1 MERVYHLIVH
11 RPKSVL
17 LFIVLLTSF
26 FASHAQH
33 IHVNS
38 SVESLLSPDDP
49 EQQYYD
55 KTRRLFGSDNVAVI
69 GIIADAIYTPY
80 TLHKIK
86 HLTEEFRKI
95 PEVSKVY
102 SLTNAND
109 LGVLSGE
116 PSDLFIPEIPETAE
130 GAVALKD
137 KLADQPL
144 YTKLLVSEDGRAAAI
159 YIVFPDS
166 ITDEEFLRRG
176 LDEKIQAL
184 VDKENGPEKLYYV
197 SMSHLKATA
206 AKAVQKDLTSLLPLT
221 FVLILA
227 VLYLWVRSMRGVVL
241 PMLTAIISLIW
252 TLGIIVLTGS
262 HLGLEESEFYTYDRH
277 VGIFML
283 TVSHLGLSTIAL
295 SSLLLV
301 LGATYALRV
310 VAEYYESA
318 RSSRSISE
326 VLLDTLRRTSPP
338 IFITALITVLGL
350 LSLCLH
356 DTEPGLTRIV
366 GLRKLGLYSATGV
379 IIASFLSVTLIPALL
394 ALLRLPVR
402 QKEIFSPAVSAALQR
417 LGQIAIQYRRS
428 ILGVV
433 LFMTALSLWQISFL
447 RVDANFQSFFRDD
460 NAIRQATEVI
470 NRHLAGSRVF
480 YVVIDSEEKGVM
492 KKWDTL
498 WRLKDFQLYINS
510 LPGVEKTISFVDY
523 CETLD
528 KRLQAISSEA
538 WKGSALQPQVKTF
551 WENPSQLE
559 AVMQLVSGDSRN
571 SFSFVNHPDY
581 SRSNIIVT
589 TSLSD
594 PRDIAATVEKI
605 QVFARQHFRPELQV
619 YPTGNLILLV
629 HATNDVI
636 DGQTQS
642 LAITAFIIFIIM
654 SAVFLSVRIG
664 IIAISPFLFSAW
676 VFLGFMG
683 VSEAVFNLGASVIIA
698 TALGIVVDHTVHF
711 MTRLSLA
718 RRTGAE
724 QEQALLQTLTT
735 VGKPSLYVSSSLFLG
750 FLVFSLS
757 TFAPIQEF
765 GLLSTTAIVVT
776 LAGSVVLLPALLA
789 SHPILTVWDL
799 LYTVTQLTH
808 KLEQRVAE
816 RTQELQEV
824 NRQLEVASRH
834 KSEFLARMSHEL
846 RTPMNA
852 IIGFTRL
859 VMRRSQDTL
868 PKREHE
874 NLGKVLISAEHLLTL
889 INDILDLSK
898 VEAGRMEVHAVRFE
912 LEPLIDL
919 CLRTVE
925 PLVKSERLRLVK
937 ELESGMPELC
947 TDQDKLKQILMN
959 LLSNAIKFTEVGTIT
974 VSARRQDGHVVIS
987 VADTGIGI
995 PADQLALVFEEFHQV
1010 DNSTTRQYSGTG
1022 LGLSISRHFAQ
1033 LLGGDIT
1040 IQSTVGVG
1048 STFTLTVPL
1057 YYDAVRLTTPVA
1069 VAPSCEALTTATTTD
1084 PAAPVVESPAETKS

>member
-1 MERVYHLIVH
+1 MERVYHFIVH
-11 RPKSVL
+11 RPKTVL
-17 LFIVLLTSF
+17 LLIILLTVF
-26 FASHAQH
+26 FASHARH

-38 SVESLLSPDDP
+38 SAESLLSPNDP
-49 EQQYYD
+49 EKQSYD

-69 GIIADAIYTPY
+69 GIIADTIYTPH
-80 TLHKIK
+80 TLRKIK
-86 HLTEEFRKI
+86 RLTEEFRKI

-102 SLTNAND
+102 SLTTANSIGI
-109 LGVLSGE
+109 LWGE
-116 PSDLFIPEIPETAE
+116 QSDLLILEIPETAE
-130 GAVALKD
+130 GAAALKD
-137 KLADQPL
+137 KLVDQPL
-144 YTKLLVSEDGRAAAI
+144 YTNLLVSEDGRAAAI
-159 YIVFPDS
+159 YIAFLDS

-184 VDKENGPEKLYYV
+184 VDRENGPEKLYYT
-197 SMSHLKATA
+197 SMSHLKAA
-206 AKAVQKDLTSLLPLT
+206 SAKAVQKDLTYLLPLT
-221 FVLILA
+221 CVLILA
-227 VLYLWVRSMRGVVL
+227 VLYLWVRSVRGVVL

-277 VGIFML
+277 AGIFML
-283 TVSHLGLSTIAL
+283 TVSHLGLNTIAL

-301 LGATYALRV
+301 LSAAYALHV
-310 VAEYYESA
+310 VAEYYELA
-318 RSSRSISE
+318 RPSRSISE
-326 VLLDTLRRTSPP
+326 VLLETLRRTSPP
-338 IFITALITVLGL
+338 IFITALITALGL

-356 DTEPGLTRIV
+356 DTEPGLTRII

-394 ALLRLPVR
+394 VLLRLPAR
-402 QKEIFSPAVSAALQR
+402 QKDIFSLAVSSALRR
-417 LGQIAIQYRRS
+417 LGQIAMQYRRG
-428 ILGVV
+428 ILSVGLCMTV
-433 LFMTALSLWQISFL
+433 LSMWQISFL
-447 RVDANFQSFFRDD
+447 RVDTNFQSFFRDD
-460 NAIRQATEVI
+460 NTIRHATEAI
-470 NRHLAGSRVF
+470 NRHLAGSVAF
-480 YVVIDSEEKGVM
+480 YVMIDSEEKDIM

-498 WRLKDFQLYINS
+498 RRLKDFQLYINS

-523 CETLD
+523 CEMLD
-528 KRLQAISSEA
+528 KRLQATSSEA
-538 WKGSALQPQVKTF
+538 WEGLALQPQVKTF

-559 AVMQLVSGDSRN
+559 AVMQLVFLNSRSGSG
-571 SFSFVNHPDY
+571 FVNHPDY

-589 TSLSD
+589 TSLSH
-594 PRDIAATVEKI
+594 PRAIAATVKKI
-605 QVFARQHFRPELQV
+605 QVSARQFFPPELQI

-629 HATNDVI
+629 HTTNDII

-664 IIAISPFLFSAW
+664 IIAMSPFLFSAW

-683 VSEAVFNLGASVIIA
+683 VSEAVFNLGTSVIIV
-698 TALGIVVDHTVHF
+698 TALGLVVDHTVHF

-724 QEQALLQTLTT
+724 QQQALLQTLTT

-750 FLVFSLS
+750 FLVFSFS

-765 GLLSTTAIVVT
+765 GLLSVTAMVVT
-776 LAGSVVLLPALLA
+776 LAGSVVLLPTLLA
-789 SHPILTVWDL
+789 SRPILTVWDL

-824 NRQLEVASRH
+824 NQQLEVASRH

-859 VMRRSQDTL
+859 VMRRAQDLL

-889 INDILDLSK
+889 INDILDLAK

-937 ELESGMPELC
+937 ELEGGLPELF

-974 VSARRQDGHVVIS
+974 VSARRQDGQVAIA

-995 PADQLALVFEEFHQV
+995 PAEQFALVFEEFHQV
-1010 DNSTTRQYSGTG
+1010 DNSATRQYSGTG
-1022 LGLSISRHFAQ
+1022 LGLAISRHFAQ

-1040 IQSTVGVG
+1040 LQSAIGVG
-1048 STFTLTVPL
+1048 STFTITVPL
-1057 YYDAVRLTTPVA
+1057 HYDTTRLTTPA
-1069 VAPSCEALTTATTTD
+1069 AAAPSLVQTE
-1084 PAAPVVESPAETKS
+1084 